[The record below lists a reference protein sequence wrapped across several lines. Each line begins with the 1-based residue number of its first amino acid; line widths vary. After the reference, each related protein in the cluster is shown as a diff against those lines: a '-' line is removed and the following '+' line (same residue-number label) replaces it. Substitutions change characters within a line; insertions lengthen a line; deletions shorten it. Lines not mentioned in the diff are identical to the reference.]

1 MSGYVYIK
9 IIYNY
14 IHSYYVL
21 HINIFNFP
29 KHSCISTKY
38 FIMIVE
44 KKLNGE
50 KMRM

>member
-1 MSGYVYIK
+1 MSILKLYI
-9 IIYNY
+9 IIYIAIICY
-14 IHSYYVL
+14 IL
-21 HINIFNFP
+21 IFNFP

-44 KKLNGE
+44 KKINGE